1 VRQALW
7 LTLVL
12 VMPTAAQIAQWPS
25 QQPIDR
31 SPSQRGNNFPN
42 QDRDSDPAFA
52 EKTLRALNA
61 QRQKSMV
68 ADADKLLKLAS
79 ELKAEI
85 DSGNSESL
93 TPTQLKKLETIE
105 KLAHSVKDKMS
116 TSVRGVPASPPPLIR
131 ADQ

>member
-1 VRQALW
+1 
-7 LTLVL
+7 
-12 VMPTAAQIAQWPS
+12 
-25 QQPIDR
+25 
-31 SPSQRGNNFPN
+31 
-42 QDRDSDPAFA
+42 
-52 EKTLRALNA
+52 
-61 QRQKSMV
+61 MV